1 MSKKSGRHPEKVLT
15 DKAVRHKGAGW
26 HADGGGLYLEVDLSG
41 ARRWVLRTVV
51 RGKRRD
57 IGLGGYP
64 SVSISEAREVAA
76 SMRKVARAGGDPLAD
91 RRARK
96 AVPTFGAFADEYV
109 TTMRPSWKSEKHGD
123 QWEMTLREYAAP
135 LRPLS
140 INQIDTETVL
150 NALSPLWSRVQVTA
164 KRTQGRIETV
174 LDAAKAKGF
183 IVGENPARWRGHLDK
198 LLPKRQKL
206 ARSHHAALPFAKVPT
221 FMTALR
227 ANESV
232 AARML
237 EFQILTAARPG
248 EVRGAMWSEIDM
260 DEGVWVV
267 PATRM
272 KAGREHRIPL
282 SGRAVAVLRHMAT
295 LMGKDQTLVFLSPRG
310 SKFSDMAMGKVLERM
325 GYGNDATAHGFRS
338 SFKDWASETH
348 PADNTVS
355 EMALAHAISN
365 QAEAAYRRGDL
376 FEKRRK
382 LMDDWAAFCE
392 GKANV
397 VHPQHVAAS

>member
-1 MSKKSGRHPEKVLT
+1 
-15 DKAVRHKGAGW
+15 
-26 HADGGGLYLEVDLSG
+26 
-41 ARRWVLRTVV
+41 
-51 RGKRRD
+51 
-57 IGLGGYP
+57 
-64 SVSISEAREVAA
+64 
-76 SMRKVARAGGDPLAD
+76 MRKTARAGGDPLAE

-109 TTMRPSWKSEKHGD
+109 TTMRSSWKNEKHAD
-123 QWEMTLREYAAP
+123 QWQMTLREYAVT
-135 LRPLS
+135 LRDVP
-140 INQIDTETVL
+140 INQIDTDAVL
-150 NALSPLWSRVQVTA
+150 GVLKPLWSRVPVTA

-183 IVGENPARWRGHLDK
+183 VVGENPARWRGHLDK

-206 ARSHHAALPFAKVPT
+206 ARGHHKALPFSQAPK

-248 EVRGAMWSEIDM
+248 EVRGALWSEIDM
-260 DEGVWVV
+260 DEGVWII
-267 PATRM
+267 PAVRM
-272 KAGREHRIPL
+272 KAGKEHRVPL
-282 SGRAVAVLRHMAT
+282 SGRALTVLRHMAT
-295 LMGKDQTLVFLSPRG
+295 LKRKDQALVFLSPQG
-310 SKFSDMAMGKVLERM
+310 GKFSDMAMGKVLERM
-325 GYGNDATAHGFRS
+325 GYRGITTAHGFRS

-355 EMALAHAISN
+355 EMALAHVIGN

-382 LMDDWAAFCE
+382 LMTDWTTFCA
-392 GKANV
+392 GGAKV
-397 VHPQHVAAS
+397 VHLQQVASS